1 MGVIAPAEV
10 LPPKVKGLF
19 SLSSEIQ
26 ILGLVIH
33 RVRVTK
39 VGFLRMI
46 VGPFMDIQSSLGGHL
61 CWKARTHTFHS
72 STQFTIEVPSYEL

>member
-26 ILGLVIH
+26 ILALVIH
-33 RVRVTK
+33 RVRATK

-61 CWKARTHTFHS
+61 CWKAHTHTFYS